1 VVGRQGISENL
12 GDFGFN
18 EFLSTKRPFPTL
30 FNVELSM
37 ITPPRG
43 RGITESNGMGEGLLS
58 LDFHFMNAP
67 ISGVNLAIA

>member
-1 VVGRQGISENL
+1 VVGRLGISENL

-18 EFLSTKRPFPTL
+18 EFLSTKRRFPTL

-43 RGITESNGMGEGLLS
+43 RGITETNGMGEGLWS
-58 LDFHFMNAP
+58 LGSHFMNAP
-67 ISGVNLAIA
+67 ISGVHLARA